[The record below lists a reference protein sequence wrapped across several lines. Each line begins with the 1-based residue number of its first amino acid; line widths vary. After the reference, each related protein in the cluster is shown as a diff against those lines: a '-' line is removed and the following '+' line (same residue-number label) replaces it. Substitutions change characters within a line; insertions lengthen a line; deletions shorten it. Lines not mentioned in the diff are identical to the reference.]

1 MAHRLLFMVGESPGT
16 ILEEEQGMGEI
27 LRAWSRPT
35 AIFVA
40 IAAVCAPDAFAQGGD
55 GYLFSEPKVTVEFES
70 GYAFQRA
77 QSQLFDY
84 AIEDFTIDRRDFD
97 SPYIGG
103 EIAVRLSERWDIGL
117 SLGFQKSSIDSE
129 YREFIGAD
137 DLPIL
142 QVTELRQVPAVA
154 SLKFYPFDRGRSLG
168 RFAWIPRTVA
178 PFVGAG
184 VGVVSYR
191 FEQSGEFIDFE
202 TNDIYVDTFVTDRQG
217 PIARAAAGVN
227 VSLSKQ
233 FLFTA
238 EGRYSWAS
246 AGVGGSYQTFDRI
259 DLDGLQLVGGLAIRF

>member
-1 MAHRLLFMVGESPGT
+1 
-16 ILEEEQGMGEI
+16 MGEI
-27 LRAWSRPT
+27 IREWGRPT
-35 AIFVA
+35 AIVVA
-40 IAAVCAPDAFAQGGD
+40 IAAVCAPDVFAQGGD
-55 GYLFSEPKVTVEFES
+55 GYLFSEPKVTIEFES

-103 EIAVRLSERWDIGL
+103 EIAVRLSERWDIAL
-117 SLGFQKSSIDSE
+117 ALGFQKSSIDSE
-129 YREFIGAD
+129 YREFIGTD

-142 QVTELRQVPAVA
+142 QTTEFRQIPAVA
-154 SLKFYPFDRGRSLG
+154 SLKFYPLDRGRSLG
-168 RFAWIPRTVA
+168 RFAWVPRTLS

-184 VGVVSYR
+184 FGIVSYR

-202 TNDIYVDTFVTDRQG
+202 TDDIYVDSFITNRQG
-217 PIARAAAGVN
+217 PLARAAAGVN
-227 VSLSKQ
+227 VTLGKQ

-246 AGVGGSYQTFDRI
+246 ADVGGGFQSFDRI